1 MLPLF
6 VTWIIELVKMVLRA
20 MALLI
25 RPATSLGTGSA
36 DILLVELL
44 DVLEARLGRFDIVVY
59 RNVNRELFVVRH
71 YGSLCG

>member
-36 DILLVELL
+36 ENPPCGSCSMSSR
-44 DVLEARLGRFDIVVY
+44 ARLGRFDIVIY
-59 RNVNRELFVVRH
+59 RNVNR
-71 YGSLCG
+71 